1 MLGIKEEFEIVFSK
15 THFDTALINN
25 LHKFQIAFINKN
37 NEHMEFFGGKLM
49 GVHVVKFIPK
59 DVTNLFEILG
69 IQSKEL
75 EEAIKRI
82 PTIDKSR
89 FVTSDPF
96 NLACI
101 YVAHMFLSNT
111 KLDEKNRQRGA
122 FLIMLILNYRF
133 MTGIMNRFFQYP
145 IDKEMAQALYANLSY
160 KFLIKRL
167 RNWEE
172 VLEYRA
178 LSIVGPNELHHK
190 TLLNFNDDNEVLKVI
205 ADSQGR
211 IKDMMKNIY
220 REFIKTYQNGERIY
234 LNNDTATNDEG
245 VEVLRDRTAGLGT
258 YQRYIMDVLTDSN
271 SFIRNELVNVLVD
284 LMDQVN
290 PSQLVKTLQW
300 MSDQILTDNGP
311 DIEGF
316 VMGNLVFSFDY
327 VTSNQSILHHTKDLG
342 LFLST
347 LRGAYMSSRS
357 KDDIL
362 LTLRERGE
370 WIVGNALN
378 TTNKTTLAMMRT
390 AIMLYVNLRAYT
402 KAHYTNG

>member
-15 THFDTALINN
+15 THFDAAMINK
-25 LHKFQIAFINKN
+25 LHRFQIAFINKN

-49 GVHVVKFIPK
+49 GVHVVKFMPK
-59 DVTNLFEILG
+59 DVNDLFDILG
-69 IQSKEL
+69 IQTKEL
-75 EEAIKRI
+75 EDAIQKI

-89 FVTSDPF
+89 YVTSDTF

-101 YVAHMFLSNT
+101 YTAHMFLSSS
-111 KLDEKNRQRGA
+111 KLDSKDKQKGA
-122 FLIMLILNYRF
+122 FLIMLIMNYRF

-178 LSIVGPNELHHK
+178 LSIVGPGELHHN
-190 TLLNFNDDNEVLKVI
+190 TLTNFTDDNEVLKVI
-205 ADSQGR
+205 ADAQGR

-220 REFIKTYQNGERIY
+220 REFIKVHQNGERIY
-234 LNNDTATNDEG
+234 LNNDTTTNEEG
-245 VEVLRDRTAGLGT
+245 VEVLRDRTAGLGV
-258 YQRYIMDVLTDSN
+258 YQRYIMDVITDSN

-284 LMDQVN
+284 LMDPIT

-357 KDDIL
+357 RDPIL
-362 LTLRERGE
+362 LKLRDQGE
-370 WIVGNALN
+370 WISKEALH
-378 TTNKTTLAMMRT
+378 TTNKTVLAMMRT
-390 AIMLYVNLRAYT
+390 SIMLYVNLRAYT